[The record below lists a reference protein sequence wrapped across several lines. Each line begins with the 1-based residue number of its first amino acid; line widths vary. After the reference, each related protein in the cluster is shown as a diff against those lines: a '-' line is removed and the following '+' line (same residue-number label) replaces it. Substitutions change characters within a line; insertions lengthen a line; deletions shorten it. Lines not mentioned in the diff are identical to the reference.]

1 MCDWKH
7 VRACACT
14 AADVIG
20 APWRHCAPQ
29 RALAAMQ
36 DEDAAELLCGAVQAA
51 ARDVRRRGHVSVIM
65 RVHSCQPWWGAAE
78 GERG

>member
-1 MCDWKH
+1 
-7 VRACACT
+7 VASLCT
-14 AADVIG
+14 SARFG
-20 APWRHCAPQ
+20 RHA
-29 RALAAMQ
+29 Q